1 MARGTVLS
9 SEAGSPTVG
18 SVSGK
23 GHGLRAA
30 ASPPRRVRLPRPLPR
45 QDAQTSLG
53 RGRPPT
59 PSFRSPG
66 RGSGESSGREEG
78 GLF

>member
-23 GHGLRAA
+23 GHWLQAA

-45 QDAQTSLG
+45 QDVQTSLG
-53 RGRPPT
+53 RGPASNP
-59 PSFRSPG
+59 
-66 RGSGESSGREEG
+66 
-78 GLF
+78 LF